1 MRHYSEYTP
10 QNYTSVKVGN
20 KIECTTIFTFDIET
34 TSFFVKP
41 SGKVI
46 SYDKSY
52 TDDEYTD
59 FKKGA
64 ICYIWQFGINDDIHC
79 F

>member
-1 MRHYSEYTP
+1 MKHYSEYVP
-10 QNYTSVKVGN
+10 QHFTSVKVG
-20 KIECTTIFTFDIET
+20 KKTECTTIFTFDIET

-41 SGKVI
+41 DGEVI
-46 SYDKSY
+46 PYAKSY

-64 ICYIWQFGINDDIHC
+64 VC
-79 F
+79 

>member
-1 MRHYSEYTP
+1 MKHFSEYVP
-10 QNYTSVKVGN
+10 QNFTSAKVGN

-41 SGKVI
+41 SGEVI

-52 TDDEYTD
+52 TDDE
-59 FKKGA
+59 
-64 ICYIWQFGINDDIHC
+64 
-79 F
+79 